1 MVKINTK
8 NQIADMATK
17 ILTSDTV
24 RYFSNIVLGSV
35 DVDQS
40 LNVHGNDTPYND
52 WGVVS
57 ELFYLSS

>member
-17 ILTSDTV
+17 VLSSDTV
-24 RYFSNIVLGSV
+24 EYFSKIVLGT
-35 DVDQS
+35 VDQS
-40 LNVHGNDTPYND
+40 LYAHDNIPFND

-57 ELFYLSS
+57 EPSYLSS